1 MSLRPALQ
9 SGKFVVTAEVGPP
22 KGVDMHHVVEEAKL
36 MAPLVDG
43 INVTDIQAAA
53 MRVGSLA
60 TCHLV
65 KEVGG
70 EPVLQMVTRDRNRL
84 ALQSDLLSAW
94 VLGIENVL
102 CLTGDHPT
110 LGDHKGAKPVY
121 DLDSVQLLRA
131 AKGLNEG
138 HDMMGNPL
146 EGKPDFCLGA
156 VVTPGGNPVEMQIMK
171 MEKKIEAG
179 AEFIQTQAVYD
190 VGAFASFMDQV
201 SGVGPGGFPI
211 LAGIVLL
218 KSAGMARYMNKN
230 VAGVFVPD
238 DLIAEMAAAGE
249 KDKAAKAEGKKGD
262 HQVKT
267 SIGIATRLIRELQPL
282 CRGVHIMPL
291 GWGHHVPAVL
301 EAAGI
306 SPEDPAP
313 AGKAGK

>member
-1 MSLRPALQ
+1 MSLRPVLQ
-9 SGKFVVTAEVGPP
+9 SDKFIVTGEVGPP
-22 KGVDMHHVVEEAKL
+22 KGVDLTHVVEEVKL
-36 MAPLVDG
+36 LAPLVDG

-53 MRVGSLA
+53 MRVGSMV
-60 TCHLV
+60 TCHLI
-65 KEVGG
+65 KDLGG
-70 EPVLQMVTRDRNRL
+70 EPILQMVTRDRNRL

-94 VLGIENVL
+94 VLGVENVL

-121 DLDSVQLLRA
+121 DLDSVQLLKV

-138 HDMMGNPL
+138 HDMMGAEL

-156 VVTPGGNPVEMQIMK
+156 VVTPGGNPVEMQLMK

-179 AEFIQTQAVYD
+179 AEFIQSQAVYD
-190 VGAFASFMDQV
+190 IAAFASFMEQAGRA
-201 SGVGPGGFPI
+201 GVPV

-230 VAGVFVPD
+230 VAGVTVPD

-249 KDKAAKAEGKKGD
+249 KDKAAKAEGKKGG
-262 HQVKT
+262 HQVNA
-267 SIGIATRLIRELQPL
+267 SIEIAGRLIRELKPL

-301 EAAGI
+301 KAAGL
-306 SPEDPAP
+306 
-313 AGKAGK
+313 